1 MTGSPSWVGS
11 PPGSFHGCLQ
21 HPSMAASS
29 QMKAGIGLLVVLDVA
44 TLPRAGL
51 ETGGRGG
58 GRGRRRNA
66 QKGIHGSSP
75 SLPCSRMSA
84 AACQPAFSWENFP
97 CWLWPLLRS
106 VPPREASL
114 PPQSPSSSL
123 LLGGCLW
130 CAALGGL
137 GNTGVT
143 GLCPSHG
150 AVQGWMHPR
159 SEEEEVLGSVFCFP
173 CWAAWLPCP
182 RLCKVLFLL
191 PALLCHPGASFEQR
205 LC

>member
-1 MTGSPSWVGS
+1 
-11 PPGSFHGCLQ
+11 
-21 HPSMAASS
+21 MAASS

-58 GRGRRRNA
+58 GRRRNA
-66 QKGIHGSSP
+66 QKGIHGCS

-97 CWLWPLLRS
+97 GWLWPPLRS

-114 PPQSPSSSL
+114 PPRSPSSSL
-123 LLGGCLW
+123 LLGGCVW
-130 CAALGGL
+130 CAALVGWGTLCGQPLPFPWGCPGL
-137 GNTGVT
+137 DA
-143 GLCPSHG
+143 PS
-150 AVQGWMHPR
+150 R
-159 SEEEEVLGSVFCFP
+159 EEEEEVLGSVFCFP

-182 RLCKVLFLL
+182 RLCKVPSLL